1 MVQNFE
7 DIFDDV
13 SEALLKDY
21 AKLAGI
27 SLESSL
33 LARITEKGITGLG
46 PGNKNETN
54 SFDKVLDQG
63 QSHVENAK
71 DAIAFLDQNVTK
83 FIDEMNSLSSGKREG
98 TKISENDIRRLTILA
113 ESNFEQ
119 DEATPGERTES
130 NALGGGLN
138 NLSTGD
144 LGGSA
149 TYDPGSFELAAEQK
163 QRLISLIGED
173 GDLGVALKKYVKG
186 KNPTYNGLINVIS
199 KLPDQIKVVQ
209 ERVDKVSTSSRNLF
223 NQLVTVENS
232 VRRLNELDANSDDY
246 DEATLDNE
254 YAKIIK
260 SQLGVIESSSELLN
274 NDEYVKSLDN
284 LAKPGDFDRQQD
296 RNSDEYRHARAYDVV
311 VDNPR
316 NLLRTPVGEGPDLSK
331 LEIVEEVDVALEP
344 GEQDRF
350 VPAGAEEGLV
360 QSRQVGVV
368 DPVEVVSDPL
378 VIEQQ
383 TALNIERAARGLPA
397 LVVDGLMG
405 PATEAAIALSEGGY
419 SQSEVDALLA
429 VDTQDPVELD
439 EMSPEVQKY
448 IMENFGTVGYFSDRQ
463 DMMIPDPSGGGGEVN
478 AYTYITDN
486 QLTNLEQIRSLMSQ
500 TKWFNTK
507 GEALKKFEQEWNDLG
522 GSQLGDDAVSGSFS
536 GATEAQKDLIDVEMD
551 VIRREAKR
559 LQLGLSEEDIWQL
572 AFNAKSLGMDS
583 YEVKEQFTKTYNAQ
597 LGEKDQG
604 YFNDLRYQV
613 SDEASKYM
621 LDIGASDLNDMAEQ
635 LYLGNTT
642 TEILESNFRTQ
653 AKNANPAL
661 ASVIDQGYTP
671 RMYFSPYK
679 NQAEKLLGRP
689 VDFMGADSGLF
700 TKLAGSEVSGD
711 GLQRPM
717 TSSEFGRSVR
727 GMAEWEFTDG
737 ARDEAY
743 DAVSQITRMFGAVG

>member
-1 MVQNFE
+1 MTFE
-7 DIFDDV
+7 DI
-13 SEALLKDY
+13 LKDLKKYLKEVTNRDRRLRVDRSSSGALEQAKEKLDDANNFVAFLEAGYPRKY
-21 AKLAGI
+21 ANNNISTEEWKKFWFAVKEEPGFDKSLLGPFNADNPLAPRYLKPNGRERKLTIQLMNTELNKLKKVVEADREDLEETVAIANIANELEVDLFGRDPNIADEFNEAWFGELAETIPTDPKKQIDAILKLAPLIGDKGKEVLQN
-27 SLESSL
+27 LEEMDTDFDLNFELTEADEVQLKAANYLNQVVNGGESPTLNPAAQAAVGDSNSSEES
-33 LARITEKGITGLG
+33 T
-46 PGNKNETN
+46 
-54 SFDKVLDQG
+54 F
-63 QSHVENAK
+63 
-71 DAIAFLDQNVTK
+71 
-83 FIDEMNSLSSGKREG
+83 SSGKD
-98 TKISENDIRRLTILA
+98 DI
-113 ESNFEQ
+113 
-119 DEATPGERTES
+119 
-130 NALGGGLN
+130 
-138 NLSTGD
+138 
-144 LGGSA
+144 
-149 TYDPGSFELAAEQK
+149 
-163 QRLISLIGED
+163 
-173 GDLGVALKKYVKG
+173 
-186 KNPTYNGLINVIS
+186 
-199 KLPDQIKVVQ
+199 
-209 ERVDKVSTSSRNLF
+209 
-223 NQLVTVENS
+223 
-232 VRRLNELDANSDDY
+232 
-246 DEATLDNE
+246 
-254 YAKIIK
+254 
-260 SQLGVIESSSELLN
+260 
-274 NDEYVKSLDN
+274 
-284 LAKPGDFDRQQD
+284 
-296 RNSDEYRHARAYDVV
+296 
-311 VDNPR
+311 
-316 NLLRTPVGEGPDLSK
+316 
-331 LEIVEEVDVALEP
+331 EP
-344 GEQDRF
+344 GELDRF
-350 VPAGAEEGLV
+350 APAGAEEGLV

-368 DPVEVVSDPL
+368 DPVEIVSDPA
-378 VIEQQ
+378 VVEQQ

-405 PATEAAIALSEGGY
+405 TATEAAIALSEGGY
-419 SQSEVDALLA
+419 RQAEVDALLA
-429 VDTQDPVELD
+429 VDAQDPVELD
-439 EMSPEVQKY
+439 QMSPEVQKY

-478 AYTYITDN
+478 AYTYITEN

-507 GEALKKFEQEWNDLG
+507 GVALKQFEQEWNALG

-597 LGEKDQG
+597 LAQVDQG

-621 LDIGASDLNDMAEQ
+621 LDFGASDLNDMAEQ

-642 TEILESNFRTQ
+642 TEILESNFRSQ
-653 AKNANPAL
+653 AKMKNPAL

-689 VDFMGADSGLF
+689 VDFMGNDSGLF

-717 TSSEFGRSVR
+717 TSSEFGRAVR
-727 GMAEWEFTDG
+727 GMAEWEFTDN